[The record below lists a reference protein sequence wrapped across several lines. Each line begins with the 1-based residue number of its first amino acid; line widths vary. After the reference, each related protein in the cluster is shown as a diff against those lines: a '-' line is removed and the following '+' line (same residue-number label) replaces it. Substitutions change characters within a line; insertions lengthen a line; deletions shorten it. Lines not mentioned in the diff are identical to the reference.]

1 MSCDSTACELEAQ
14 RQQLLLRTLWRE
26 APDATLAGWL
36 RDAAPRQARGLSAY
50 RANGEALAARALAA
64 AYPTVAELIGEEAFA
79 AVAARHWRERPPTC
93 GDMALYGAHLAEA
106 IAADERLASEPYLA
120 DCARLDWAVHRV
132 EAAADTH
139 SPPEGLQR
147 LASDDPAALA
157 MVLRP
162 GLVLLSSPWPI
173 ATIWQAHRSQG
184 EDRFAP
190 VREAFAQQ
198 RGEQVLVW
206 REGWRPRVACLAP
219 AEARFTQ
226 ALLEAVSLAAALD
239 TAGEGF
245 DFEAWLM
252 QALQH
257 GWLAAVLPCLP
268 GLAGEER

>member
-1 MSCDSTACELEAQ
+1 MSCDAACEREAQ

-93 GDMALYGAHLAEA
+93 GDMALYGAGLAEA
-106 IAADERLASEPYLA
+106 LAADAQLASEPYLA
-120 DCARLDWAVHRV
+120 DCARLDWAVHRA
-132 EAAADTH
+132 ETAADAH
-139 SPPEGLQR
+139 APPEGLQR
-147 LASDDPAALA
+147 LVTDDPAELAL
-157 MVLRP
+157 VLRP
-162 GLVLLSSPWPI
+162 GLVLLASRWPI
-173 ATIWQAHRSQG
+173 VTIWQAHRSHA

-198 RGEQVLVW
+198 RGEQALVW
-206 REGWRPRVACLAP
+206 REGWRPRVSALAD

-226 ALLEAVSLAAALD
+226 ALLGAQPLAVALD
-239 TAGEGF
+239 AAGEGL

-257 GWLAAVLPCLP
+257 GWLAAVLPCP
-268 GLAGEER
+268 PHAAAAER